1 MQTLTVKALHGFTA
15 LSNEELMYIDAG
27 KWSWKDFSTWTGTTA
42 AAGGV
47 AGATVGA
54 TAGSAVPGAGT
65 AAGACTGAACGF
77 VGGAV
82 LGATAYTIYGWWDD

>member
-1 MQTLTVKALHGFTA
+1 MQTLTVKALNGFTA

-27 KWSWKDFSTWTGTTA
+27 KWSWKDFGTWTGTTA

-47 AGATVGA
+47 AGATVRA

-65 AAGACTGAACGF
+65 AAGACTEAACGF